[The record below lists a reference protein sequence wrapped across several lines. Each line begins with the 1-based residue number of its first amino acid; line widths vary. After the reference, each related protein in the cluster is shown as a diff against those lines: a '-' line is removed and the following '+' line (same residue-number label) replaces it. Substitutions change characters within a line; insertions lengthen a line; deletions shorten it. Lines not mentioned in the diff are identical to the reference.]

1 MVTSSES
8 VPQPSALG
16 LFERWL
22 SIWVALAIGAGLLL
36 GNLAPGL
43 FAALASVE
51 YASVNLIVAALIL
64 TRLAPGSVSVVWL
77 ILAMLAALVVGIL
90 AGIFNGVTVAIFG
103 LPPILAT
110 LGSGLIFTG
119 FAIALTNGTAVMGFP
134 AAAAWIG
141 NATLVGIP
149 VPLVLFALLGTGTIA
164 A

>member
-51 YASVNLIVAALIL
+51 YASVNLIVAALIWAMIFPMMVAIDFASL
-64 TRLAPGSVSVVWL
+64 RDIGNKREEFYTMIVVAGF
-77 ILAMLAALVVGIL
+77 AMWHMGVAFVVGVIL
-90 AGIFNGVTVAIFG
+90 DN
-103 LPPILAT
+103 
-110 LGSGLIFTG
+110 
-119 FAIALTNGTAVMGFP
+119 ALRRK
-134 AAAAWIG
+134 WIR
-141 NATLVGIP
+141 L
-149 VPLVLFALLGTGTIA
+149 
-164 A
+164 